1 VKIHPLFDSKRRNF
15 DRILISY
22 MDGVN
27 FAASLGSLGTGLAT
41 NLTLSVE
48 VLLRR
53 NSKARGITPQ
63 TIV

>member
-1 VKIHPLFDSKRRNF
+1 
-15 DRILISY
+15 

-27 FAASLGSLGTGLAT
+27 FAASSGSLGTGLAT

-53 NSKARGITPQ
+53 NSKARGFTPQ